1 VLKVLA
7 NHQTSKWW
15 FVTAVY
21 GSDVFA
27 VGVDPNAATFATA
40 TSGHFQPDCSGRKC
54 FILLFDRM
62 IRTL

>member
-7 NHQTSKWW
+7 NHHTSKWW

-40 TSGHFQPDCSGRKC
+40 TSGHFSPTVQAENVLSSCS
-54 FILLFDRM
+54 IA
-62 IRTL
+62 